1 MQITNITIIDF
12 RNYKRQSI
20 TLCPFVNLITGQNAQ
35 GKTNLLEALYLS
47 AIGKSARTTK
57 DKELIRWEQEKAKI
71 VVEAKKSYGLDK
83 LEIILDKSANKRI
96 AVNGLPI
103 SKMGELMG
111 IIRVVFFSPDE
122 MKIIKESPSDRRR
135 FMDIALCQ
143 MSRGYFYLLQRYN
156 KIVSQRNKLIKSGQ
170 ANEDSLY
177 VWDMQLVDAGASIIK
192 TRKGFIAALSE
203 AAKNEHASLTENE
216 ILSLEYESIDG
227 IELDEIKDSF
237 NAELKKSRERDL
249 RLGYTN
255 VGPHKDDFAIFID
268 GVDARKFASQGQ
280 QRTAALSLKLAEMA
294 LSIDRGES
302 PILLL
307 DDVMGELDLTR
318 QHKLLTR
325 IKGMQAVI
333 TCTHLDS
340 GVISALGE
348 HKKFIVENGNILE

>member
-1 MQITNITIIDF
+1 MQITNITITDF

-47 AIGKSARTTK
+47 SIGKSARTTK
-57 DKELIRWEQEKAKI
+57 DKELIRWEQDKAKI
-71 VVEAKKSYGLDK
+71 VVEAKKSYGVDK
-83 LEIILDKSANKRI
+83 LEIVLDKAANKKI
-96 AVNGLPI
+96 SINGLPI

-122 MKIIKESPSDRRR
+122 MKIVKESPSDRRR

-170 ANEDSLY
+170 GNEDNLY
-177 VWDMQLVDAGASIIK
+177 VWDMQLIEAGANIIK
-192 TRKGFIAALSE
+192 TRKGFIRALSKAGE
-203 AAKNEHASLTENE
+203 LEHGMLTEGE
-216 ILSLEYESIDG
+216 VLSLDYESIEGTEVDQ
-227 IELDEIKDSF
+227 IKHNF
-237 NAELKKSRERDL
+237 KEELKKSRERDL

-255 VGPHKDDFAIFID
+255 VGPHKDDFGIFID
-268 GVDARKFASQGQ
+268 GVDARRFASQGQ
-280 QRTAALSLKLAEMA
+280 QRTAALSLKLAEVA

-302 PILLL
+302 PVLLL
-307 DDVMGELDLTR
+307 DDVMGELDLSR

-333 TCTHLDS
+333 SCTHLDA
-340 GVISALGE
+340 GVVDALGE
-348 HKKFIVENGNILE
+348 HKKFVVEDGRIE